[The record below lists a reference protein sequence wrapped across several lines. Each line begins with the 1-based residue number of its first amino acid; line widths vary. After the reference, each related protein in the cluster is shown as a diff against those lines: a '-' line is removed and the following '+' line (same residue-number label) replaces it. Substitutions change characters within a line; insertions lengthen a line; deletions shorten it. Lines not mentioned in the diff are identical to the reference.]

1 MNSLSVGLVTLKQA
15 ADLGITTKEL
25 WKRRS
30 AAIGRV
36 LLRLVMGQEHNTLPL
51 VELVGMELC
60 RMNKR
65 HSSLHAWALAKHGK
79 THTRKN
85 TGMSL

>member
-1 MNSLSVGLVTLKQA
+1 MKKPCKGRPV
-15 ADLGITTKEL
+15 
-25 WKRRS
+25 
-30 AAIGRV
+30 AIGRV

-51 VELVGMELC
+51 VELVGKERC

-65 HSSLHAWALAKHGK
+65 HNSRHAWASVIHDK

-85 TGMSL
+85 TGMSR